1 MNNARRFFSLP
12 LLLIFQSKSIW
23 FFVITTI
30 LQVCKLNHF
39 LESGE
44 RFSRVT
50 SQPKIIIA
58 KFMKMSFNIFVVLS
72 DNLYYYNIIHI
83 KFQFYLK
90 EWKTNLKNLEVKK
103 KETQVEA

>member
-1 MNNARRFFSLP
+1 
-12 LLLIFQSKSIW
+12 
-23 FFVITTI
+23 
-30 LQVCKLNHF
+30 
-39 LESGE
+39 
-44 RFSRVT
+44 
-50 SQPKIIIA
+50 
-58 KFMKMSFNIFVVLS
+58 MKMSFDIS